1 MHRSMWSMLTSASI
15 GLAVLAF
22 AGPAT
27 ADNYPSRPIRLIMP
41 FGPGSASD
49 TIARIVGEKLS
60 AQLGQRILVEN
71 KAGAGGN
78 IGTDVVAKAEPDGY
92 TLIFAAPGP
101 FVTNKTLDH
110 LPYDPERD
118 FEFISLVAQLVNVLV
133 VNPAKIPVTNVQDFI
148 AFVKARPGEI
158 GYASVGRGSSQH
170 LAGAYFDVVTGT
182 RMLHVPYRSGSQIAI
197 DLVAGEVPASFQLI
211 PNVVGQLAAGQLRA
225 LAVTTK
231 KRSRSLPDVPTM
243 EESGVMNYE
252 SYGWFG
258 LAAPKGTPAA
268 IVERLQRET
277 AAAVGDPAIQAR
289 LVEIGTEPG
298 SSSSAEFKAFVSTEI
313 VKWREI
319 IGKAGIKSD

>member
-1 MHRSMWSMLTSASI
+1 
-15 GLAVLAF
+15 
-22 AGPAT
+22 
-27 ADNYPSRPIRLIMP
+27 MP
-41 FGPGSASD
+41 FGVGSASD
-49 TIARIVGEKLS
+49 TIARIVAEKLS
-60 AQLGQRILVEN
+60 ARLGQPVLVEN

-78 IGTDVVAKAEPDGY
+78 IGTDIVARSSPDGY
-92 TLIFAAPGP
+92 MLIFAAPGP
-101 FVTNKTLDH
+101 FVINKSLDK

-133 VNPAKIPVTNVQDFI
+133 VNPAKIPAADVQEFI
-148 AFVKARPGEI
+148 SFVKARPGQI

-170 LAGAYFDVVTGT
+170 LAGAYFDVVAGT
-182 RMLHVPYRSGSQIAI
+182 QMIHVPYRSGSQIAL
-197 DLVAGEVPASFQLI
+197 DLVSGEVPASFQLI
-211 PNVVGQLAAGQLRA
+211 PNVVGQLAAGQLKA

-243 EESGVMNYE
+243 EEAGVANYE

-258 LAAPKGTPAA
+258 LAAPKGTPGA

-277 AAAVGDPAIQAR
+277 AAAIADPAVQAR

-298 SSSSAEFKAFVSTEI
+298 SSTSAEFKAFLSAEI

-319 IGKAGIKSD
+319 IGKAAIKSE

>member
-1 MHRSMWSMLTSASI
+1 MHRSVWSMLTSAAM
-15 GLAVLAF
+15 GLAVLAL
-22 AGPAT
+22 AGPAA

-41 FGPGSASD
+41 FGAGSASD

-60 AQLGQRILVEN
+60 AQLGQRVLIEN

-78 IGTDVVAKAEPDGY
+78 IGTDAVAKADPDGY
-92 TLIFAAPGP
+92 TLVFAAPGP
-101 FVTNKTLDH
+101 FVTNKTLDN

-148 AFVKARPGEI
+148 AFVKARPGQI

-182 RMLHVPYRSGSQIAI
+182 RMLHVPYRSGSQIAV
-197 DLVAGEVPASFQLI
+197 DLVSGDVPASFQLI
-211 PNVVGQLAAGQLRA
+211 PNVVGQLSAGQLRA

-231 KRSRSLPDVPTM
+231 TRSRSLPDVPTM
-243 EESGVMNYE
+243 AESGVANYE

-277 AAAVGDPAIQAR
+277 AAAVADPAIQAR

-319 IGKAGIKSD
+319 IGKAGIKSE